1 MVMQTHD
8 DDDDDD
14 EIAGMRKGQVSSGG
28 RRRTDDGCFA
38 VWSGRRLGAA
48 SDKTRRDAQPTN
60 E

>member
-28 RRRTDDGCFA
+28 RGRTMDALQFG
-38 VWSGRRLGAA
+38 VAA
-48 SDKTRRDAQPTN
+48 D
-60 E
+60 